1 MELVYDIESSDS
13 DNEKN
18 FEKPELVGRCSYR
31 KCGIFIF
38 LDKNDNSYR
47 HFNDGGGIAIRK
59 GENFFC
65 SPEHFMQYLDYKHR
79 SLKVKLQENSN
90 FDNLFKLNMGGKRK
104 LKTKKRKSKLK
115 TKTKNKKRKS
125 KTKIKRKKK

>member
-18 FEKPELVGRCSYR
+18 FKKPELVGRCSYK

-59 GENFFC
+59 GENYFC
-65 SPEHFMQYLDYKHR
+65 SPEHLMQYLDYKHR
-79 SLKVKLQENSN
+79 ALKVKLKETSN
-90 FDNLFKLNMGGKRK
+90 FDNLFKLNMKGKGK
-104 LKTKKRKSKLK
+104 LKTKKRKFR
-115 TKTKNKKRKS
+115 KKRKT
-125 KTKIKRKKK
+125 KKRKIKKLKKKK